1 MKNISSKTSTCLLRN
16 PVFSKLWLA
25 MAISGS
31 GIGAHNT
38 AVDGALNALGAST
51 VLISLTATASEP
63 PGTLLATPPA

>member
-1 MKNISSKTSTCLLRN
+1 VKNVSGKTSTCPLN
-16 PVFSKLWLA
+16 SVYSELWLA

-31 GIGAHNT
+31 GIGAYNA

-51 VLISLTATASEP
+51 VLISLTDTASGP